1 VSFSQIQ
8 KSHKETSK
16 HLVAVGKAG
25 TMSRIVVLVSLA
37 VAAEAFVAASPT
49 LAPSRVHTRVRLD
62 GAGSRTSTLSL
73 RATVG
78 QRPSASV
85 NARARTH
92 KHRHILNSEFSR
104 THTHTLKH
112 TQTHTNKLA
121 LTRTPPHPHPLSF
134 LLVNTNLHIC
144 PCAWLSRPLSTALCC
159 SGRIA
164 CTVQLTPLQNA
175 RRCESR
181 RSGLRDR

>member
-1 VSFSQIQ
+1 MSFSEIQ
-8 KSHKETSK
+8 KSHKEASK
-16 HLVAVGKAG
+16 HLVAVGKAW

-85 NARARTH
+85 NARAHTH
-92 KHRHILNSEFSR
+92 THTQILHSKFSR
-104 THTHTLKH
+104 THTQTLKH
-112 TQTHTNKLA
+112 THTTKTNLRSLA
-121 LTRTPPHPHPLSF
+121 PHSIHTPSLSHSSTRTCTFIHVHGSHSRSLQRSAV
-134 LLVNTNLHIC
+134 LV
-144 PCAWLSRPLSTALCC
+144 A
-159 SGRIA
+159 
-164 CTVQLTPLQNA
+164 
-175 RRCESR
+175 
-181 RSGLRDR
+181 